1 MIYLVHHGIRGQKWG
16 VKNGPPYPLGAS
28 DKSASEKRAEN
39 DGKKKTKI
47 IKGPGISIGKR
58 LANKI
63 LSSQGNQKSGSLM
76 ATLAVYMSFELTMTL
91 TYLGI
96 ALYAVHKDKQ
106 KEEKEAQERFE
117 KRKPKHLNQLP
128 KLDKPMSPEN
138 SMKVTNPGFPEE
150 GKTLNCCFCTT
161 AMALREK
168 GYDVQAQTTDHAW
181 YSDRYFER
189 TFGIEKQTRMNA
201 KTPKDIVNTLESNGP
216 GAYGNLGTTWKMG
229 GGHSIFWKND
239 ENGKTHIYD
248 GQSGEE
254 YDLADNS
261 KLMRS
266 LIPSQTDY
274 CRLDNVEPTEYAL
287 GFVTPRVKEKEK

>member
-28 DKSASEKRAEN
+28 DKSASEKRAETESS
-39 DGKKKTKI
+39 KKPKFL
-47 IKGPGISIGKR
+47 KGPSSSIGKR
-58 LANKI
+58 LADKI
-63 LSSQGNQKSGSLM
+63 LSRQGNQKSGSLM
-76 ATLAVYMSFELTMTL
+76 VQLAVYTSMELTMTL
-91 TYLGI
+91 AFLGLM
-96 ALYAVHKDKQ
+96 AYSTHKDKQ

-117 KRKPKHLNQLP
+117 KRRPKHLNQLP
-128 KLDKPMSPEN
+128 KLDKPMPPED

-150 GKTLNCCFCTT
+150 GKTLNCCLCTT

-168 GYDVQAQTTDHAW
+168 GYDVQAQTSNHAW
-181 YSDRYFER
+181 YTHRYFER
-189 TFGIEKQTRMNA
+189 TFGIEKQTSMNA

-216 GAYGNLGTTWKMG
+216 GAYGNIGVAWKMG

-266 LIPSQTDY
+266 LMPSQTMY

-287 GFVTPRVKEKEK
+287 AFVTPRVKEKEK